1 MKYTYSI
8 KRINKEERWLFLSS
22 NHEWDLEE
30 SDSFVSLLKQI
41 RGASHDGLRKY
52 LG

>member
-8 KRINKEERWLFLSS
+8 KRINKKERWIFLLS
-22 NHEWDLEE
+22 NHERNLEKLN
-30 SDSFVSLLKQI
+30 SFVSLLKQI